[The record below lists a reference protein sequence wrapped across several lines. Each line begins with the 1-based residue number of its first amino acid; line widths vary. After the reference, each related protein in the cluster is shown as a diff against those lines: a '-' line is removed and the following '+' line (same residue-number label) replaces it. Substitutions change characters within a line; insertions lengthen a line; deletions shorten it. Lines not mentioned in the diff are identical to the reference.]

1 MWTGALNFV
10 VGATRG
16 IPAMGGFSMPLPSGC
31 GLPGFVTG
39 SIVHC
44 KCAMS
49 RVIMLD
55 VRSIW
60 SDVNIE
66 PNRTSDLLGL
76 TYDRMLKSDIRIY
89 GYVANVFVT
98 ITPIT

>member
-1 MWTGALNFV
+1 
-10 VGATRG
+10 
-16 IPAMGGFSMPLPSGC
+16 
-31 GLPGFVTG
+31 
-39 SIVHC
+39 
-44 KCAMS
+44 MS